1 MNMANIRLIRRRIKS
16 VQNITQ
22 ITKAMEMVAASKMRK
37 AQEKANLG
45 KPYADRI
52 YQATKELATH
62 TEKKFHPLL
71 SLGNSKGKTLAIL
84 VSSNKGL
91 CGSLNT
97 NLFRLV
103 NQWTSETKDI
113 DFVTLGKKG
122 QNFVV
127 RTGKQL
133 IADFSQAQTFTE
145 VVPSTTSFLVDGF
158 LNGTYKEV
166 YLIFNTF
173 LTAFRQVPTKK
184 IILPISSLG
193 QEEKPEENKFTEFV
207 IEPNVADLLEH
218 LLPHYIENQVRS
230 AVLEAEASEHSARMM
245 AMKNA
250 TDAASDL
257 MIDLTLIYN
266 KARQEKITNEIA
278 DMVTARMAVQG

>member
-1 MNMANIRLIRRRIKS
+1 MSNIRLIRRRIKS

-22 ITKAMEMVAASKMRK
+22 ITKAMEMVAASKMKK

-45 KPYADRI
+45 KPYAERI
-52 YQATKELATH
+52 YQATKELAIH
-62 TEKKFHPLL
+62 TEKKYHPLL
-71 SLGNSKGKTLAIL
+71 SSGNPEGKVLAIL
-84 VSSNKGL
+84 VSTNKGL

-103 NQWTSETKDI
+103 SQWVNEEKNI

-122 QNFVV
+122 QNFIV
-127 RTGKQL
+127 RTGKNL
-133 IADFSQAQTFTE
+133 LADFSNLPTFTE
-145 VVPSTTSFLVDGF
+145 VVPSVNSFLVDGF
-158 LNGTYKEV
+158 LKGTYKEV
-166 YLIFNTF
+166 YLVFNTF

-184 IILPISSLG
+184 MILPISSFGPELPP
-193 QEEKPEENKFTEFV
+193 EEKKFSEFL
-207 IEPNVADLLEH
+207 IEPNVVDLLEH
-218 LLPHYIENQVRS
+218 LLPHYLENQVRS

-257 MIDLTLIYN
+257 MLELTLLYN
-266 KARQEKITNEIA
+266 KARQEKITSEIA
-278 DMVTARMAVQG
+278 DMVTARMAVE